1 MEQIKVDNFIK
12 EYPRNSFPN
21 HIHLENKVCAD
32 ISLSILKKLNLSSTT
47 DGLML
52 VNEVDK
58 LGDICYGIISDDEGF
73 NLKNVLSSL
82 GVNYSKNVYINW
94 YRYDDIDKMKIDDLA
109 NYFDDIWYL
118 GSDDIDIFDESLTW
132 IISITHFGQVKF
144 LKI

>member
-1 MEQIKVDNFIK
+1 MEQIKIDNFIK
-12 EYPRNSFPN
+12 EHPGSSFPN
-21 HIHLENKVCAD
+21 YIHLEDKICAD
-32 ISLSILKKLNLSSTT
+32 ISLSILKKLNLISTT
-47 DGLML
+47 DDLML

-58 LGDICYGIISDDEGF
+58 LGDICDVVISDAENF
-73 NLKNVLSSL
+73 NLKNTLSSL

-94 YRYDDIDKMKIDDLA
+94 YRYDDIDKMKIDDLI

-132 IISITHFGQVKF
+132 IVSITHFGQVNF